1 MSMDELTHHDPPPG
15 KRDPRRGALL
25 LYLVGMI
32 VALGVSPVLSVLESN
47 AVDSTVAMF
56 LMPICLLTPFFVT
69 VGYSFAL
76 PLLWFRTTIG
86 RYGMG
91 ALVPLPLWILF
102 LLGTWLTYPD
112 PDGKMWSQ
120 ITACFVLA
128 LIGGCVPISLV
139 MGIGRWRLGIGATD
153 PIPIGVNDLF
163 ALITFVAVVFASL
176 RHAGLFG
183 DLEIGLMILI
193 IAFYSLIG
201 AVVFAS
207 LLLAMR
213 MVLGADDR
221 PLRPRNLLGVVLTM
235 LLMTS
240 VWSTLLISND
250 GVFSQSTS
258 PILHLFLF
266 SAISWLVAA
275 GTALAI
281 GCWLRRFEFR
291 LTTAAMDR

>member
-1 MSMDELTHHDPPPG
+1 
-15 KRDPRRGALL
+15 
-25 LYLVGMI
+25 
-32 VALGVSPVLSVLESN
+32 
-47 AVDSTVAMF
+47 
-56 LMPICLLTPFFVT
+56 MPICLMTPFFVM
-69 VGYSFAL
+69 VGYAFAL

-91 ALVPLPLWILF
+91 VLVPLPLWILF

-112 PDGKMWSQ
+112 PDGQMWSQ
-120 ITACFVLA
+120 ITACLVLG

-176 RHAGLFG
+176 RQSGLFG
-183 DLEIGLMILI
+183 DLEIGLMMLI

-221 PLRPRNLLGVVLTM
+221 PLRRMNMIGVVLTM

-240 VWSTLLISND
+240 VWSILLISND
-250 GVFSQSTS
+250 GVFSQSTT
-258 PILHLFLF
+258 PILHLFVF
-266 SAISWLVAA
+266 SAISWLIAA

-281 GCWLRRFEFR
+281 GCWLRRFGFR